1 MRKLLIGMAAFA
13 LGATSANAVGSC
25 TLTLTTSGKLTMS
38 GDGMS
43 ISSLNTGGLSAV
55 MAVVSLNLTPQLIF
69 SPLSIVGPTGWAGS
83 PITYQSLK
91 TLSGT
96 NIPFTNT
103 GFSVNVSPVA
113 DTLTIDA
120 RVVNT
125 SGFKAGSYN
134 ASTTITCQ
142 AA

>member
-1 MRKLLIGMAAFA
+1 MRKVLIVMAAFG
-13 LGATSANAVGSC
+13 LGATSAHAIGSC
-25 TLTLTTSGKLTMS
+25 TLTLTTSGKLTLA
-38 GDGMS
+38 GDGMTM
-43 ISSLNTGGLSAV
+43 SSQNTGGLSAI

-69 SPLSIVGPTGWAGS
+69 SPLTIMGPTGWAGS
-83 PITYQSLK
+83 PVTYQSLK

-96 NIPFTNT
+96 TIPFTSS
-103 GFSVNVSPVA
+103 GFTVNVAPVA

-134 ASTTITCQ
+134 ASSTITCQ